1 MAMDYATLVAG
12 KDVAGSIKN
21 WFNTNSLD
29 VEGILLDAQT
39 YLSAA
44 LRTREMRQSA
54 TVTIAQ
60 GASSAAL
67 PTRFLDPIHLQFTDG
82 YGDIQHVLEQA
93 LRRDRLWQSDGTLV
107 STRPL
112 EYAIFGEAIQFEC
125 QADAA
130 YTADF
135 LFYQQP
141 AFLDGSHATNF
152 LNVRYPHLL
161 RRACL
166 MWAADYRDDAE
177 AFDRNTKLLEAEIA
191 RINIENDFVRRG
203 AAA

>member
-1 MAMDYATLVAG
+1 MAMDYATLVAD
-12 KDVAGSIKN
+12 KSTAGSIKN
-21 WFNTNSLD
+21 WLNTNSLD

-39 YLSAA
+39 YLYGA

-54 TVTIAQ
+54 TVTISL
-60 GASSAAL
+60 GASTAAL
-67 PTRFLDPIHLQFTDG
+67 PTRFLDPIHLQYTDG
-82 YGDIQHVLEQA
+82 YGDIEHVLETV
-93 LRRDRLWQSDGTLV
+93 LRRDRFWNTDGTLT

-112 EYAIFGEAIQFEC
+112 EYAIFGELLQFEC

-141 AFLDGSHATNF
+141 AFMDGSHTTNF
-152 LNVRYPHLL
+152 LTTRYPHVL

-166 MWAADYRDDAE
+166 MWAADYRDDMD
-177 AFDRNTKLLEAEIA
+177 AFAKNAKLLEAEIA
-191 RINIENDFVRRG
+191 RINVENDFVRRG
-203 AAA
+203 AIA